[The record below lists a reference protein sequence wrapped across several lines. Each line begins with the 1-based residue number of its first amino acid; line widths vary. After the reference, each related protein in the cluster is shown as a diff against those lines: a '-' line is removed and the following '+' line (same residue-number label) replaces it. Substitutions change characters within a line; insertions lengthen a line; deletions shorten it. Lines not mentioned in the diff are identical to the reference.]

1 MEEILPDLNKNS
13 LVQKSNISLYF
24 VYKEVYNYIKQN
36 ELFYDF
42 ISIFMDN
49 NFNLLVK
56 KSKINNAFYFIIK
69 NKNLSKILYESE
81 ELLFK
86 PFILYFYLNNSHD
99 SIKYIIVSKV
109 DFLNKIKENNLKNP
123 IFFCS
128 LNKDLQK
135 EAKFSLI
142 YQHSKCKGCH
152 YIKEDFFNET
162 FDQESFSFFF
172 KKYEN
177 FKQEYSLP
185 NDFETNYNYY
195 FSYYDY
201 IKNKFFKIYL
211 NEYRSSL
218 ISDFEDSKM
227 GKLNIFYGSPGKGK
241 SITLLLFLKYN
252 LNLNDWG
259 VLYINC
265 KTLYN
270 LYKANDFYLFKKIL
284 FNELIF
290 LFKNDLKH
298 YNECIKSFNDVK
310 FENDTF
316 WNIISNLIKYLKNIE
331 KKYTIAFDQYKSR
344 IDPKGDLIKIKN
356 NIDEKFRLIVC
367 CSLNDKD
374 IKKMKIKNLFKTFDY
389 MKDLYENIIYNEI
402 ENLFDIST
410 FKIDDGGIYDQIF
423 EKIGKTIKNYNILTF
438 IYNNNNN
445 ENEVNNFLKENKEKI
460 KNNLFNFFDS
470 GNNTI
475 EKTYSIFT
483 FSVGIEYD
491 QDYIK
496 NNIDNLS
503 FKYFDIELND
513 NNKTGFI
520 KYRFPLIEEIMVELY
535 NYVIS
540 KNGQIFMI
548 IKKGNILPRSSL
560 GCLFEKYVIYNINP
574 LSNNEKK
581 ITLFDYFKI
590 TKNEKVP
597 KFLPNKN
604 EESYKKTYKNKKL
617 DDGTY
622 LFEQEIFGGKS
633 FDVAIIQL
641 ETNSNIQNAKVFFFQ
656 ISIHKNKIFKI
667 KELQQY
673 IDTFI
678 NYFSFLYS
686 FIIKKEN
693 VYFSYIFEIDN
704 KENNTECKNNNIPFI
719 YYSVSNNIFLDKN
732 LKEIN
737 SINGIFICP
746 ATNNLLHIENN
757 NEKFKNNYEQKYSI
771 FKGVKTKIIDII
783 RSNKY
788 FNISNY
794 INVQFLKNINSK
806 NTIYQKNYMFLREI
820 KNKEKEHLKTL
831 LNSYNFSYKNLY
843 LIIFKFP
850 FDVFKQ
856 HLILYYN
863 QKNINQIKFDKYSGF
878 SKNCIFDL
886 YEITENNDE
895 DKFIEESQ
903 NSILE

>member
-1 MEEILPDLNKNS
+1 MEEILPDLSKNTI
-13 LVQKSNISLYF
+13 VQNANFSLYF
-24 VYKEVYNYIKQN
+24 VYKKVYNYLKKN
-36 ELFYDF
+36 EFSYDF
-42 ISIFMDN
+42 NSIFMDN
-49 NFNLLVK
+49 NFNLLAK
-56 KSKINNAFYFIIK
+56 KSQINDTFYFIIK
-69 NKNLSKILYESE
+69 NKNSSKILYESE

-86 PFILYFYLNNSHD
+86 PFILYFYSNNSQD

-128 LNKDLQK
+128 YKNLEKK
-135 EAKFSLI
+135 AKFSLI
-142 YQHSKCKGCH
+142 YQHYDCKGCH
-152 YIKEDFFNET
+152 YIKEEFFKET
-162 FDQESFSFFF
+162 FDQKSFSDFF

-185 NDFETNYNYY
+185 NDFESNYKYY

-201 IKNKFFKIYL
+201 TKNKYKIYL
-211 NEYRSSL
+211 NHNRSSL
-218 ISDFEDSKM
+218 ISDFEDSKI

-241 SITLLLFLKYN
+241 SITLLIFLKYN

-298 YNECIKSFNDVK
+298 YNECIKSLNNVK

-316 WNIISNLIKYLKNIE
+316 WNIISNLIKYLKDFK
-331 KKYTIAFDQYKSR
+331 KKYTIAFDQYKAR

-356 NIDEKFRLIVC
+356 IINNKFRLIVC

-389 MKDLYENIIYNEI
+389 MNDLYENIIYNDI
-402 ENLFDIST
+402 EDIFDISK
-410 FKIDDGGIYDQIF
+410 FKIDDEGIYDKIF

-445 ENEVNNFLKENKEKI
+445 ENELNNFLNENKEKI
-460 KNNLFNFFDS
+460 KNNLLNFFDL

-483 FSVGIEYD
+483 FSVGFEYD

-503 FKYFDIELND
+503 FKYFDIKLDN

-540 KNGQIFMI
+540 KNSQIYMI
-548 IKKGNILPRSSL
+548 FKKGNILPRNSL
-560 GCLFEKYVIYNINP
+560 GGLFEKFVIYKINP
-574 LSNNEKK
+574 LSNDEKK
-581 ITLFDYFKI
+581 VILFNYFII

-604 EESYKKTYKNKKL
+604 EEFYKKTYKKKNL

-633 FDVAIIQL
+633 FDVGIIQL
-641 ETNSNIQNAKVFFFQ
+641 DTKSNIQNSKVFLFQ

-667 KELQQY
+667 DELQQY
-673 IDTFI
+673 INTFI
-678 NYFSFLYS
+678 EYFSFLYS
-686 FIIKKEN
+686 FTIKKEN
-693 VYFSYIFEIDN
+693 VYFSYIFEIEN
-704 KENNTECKNNNIPFI
+704 KEKKTEYKMNKIPFI

-737 SINGIFICP
+737 SINNIFICP
-746 ATNNLLHIENN
+746 ATYNLLHIENN
-757 NEKFKNNYEQKYSI
+757 NDKFENNNEQKYSI
-771 FKGVKTKIIDII
+771 FNGVKKKIIDII

-794 INVQFLKNINSK
+794 INVQFLKNTNSK
-806 NTIYQKNYMFLREI
+806 NTIFQKNYMFLREI
-820 KNKEKEHLKTL
+820 KNLEKEHLKTL

-850 FDVFKQ
+850 FDEIKQ

-863 QKNINQIKFDKYSGF
+863 QKNINQIKIDKYSEF
-878 SKNCIFDL
+878 SNNSIFDL

-903 NSILE
+903 NSILD